1 MNKRI
6 VLFLGVL
13 VGLLI
18 VAAILVTVTQY
29 REPRGAAA
37 GGGAGCG
44 GDPVDSEITEEDAT
58 VKFATN
64 PEAPS
69 QIVYSNAE
77 EEENCL
83 KLTIEPLDRVASV
96 EDTCADGKTRVFD
109 LDEDTAES
117 MVASYFSMKE
127 AECKEDECPPG
138 KRVEILTQ
146 KEETRLL
153 RYESPLKEH
162 VEMILTWYEAEPEPP
177 TQAQVES
184 KPTPP
189 APAIG
194 EITLKPEQGAVFV
207 EKQAELNASPLSVDL
222 ICYDS
227 SKTVDLQAGA
237 GPTMAKQKHLKLFR
251 TPGGTVKKFG
261 SIDEIPVELPEAE
274 DRDMVH
280 HAEAGMGFIVENN
293 VSPGYT
299 KVFVKDGQ
307 DASVILQFQILP

>member
-6 VLFLGVL
+6 VLFLGLL

-18 VAAILVTVTQY
+18 VGAILVTMTQY
-29 REPRGAAA
+29 KEPRGAAA
-37 GGGAGCG
+37 GGGVGCG
-44 GDPVDSEITEEDAT
+44 GEPVDSEITEQDAT

-69 QIVYSNAE
+69 QIIYSGGE
-77 EEENCL
+77 GEDDCL

-96 EDTCADGKTRVFD
+96 EDTCHDGKTKVFE
-109 LDEDTAES
+109 LDEDTADS
-117 MVASYFSMKE
+117 MVASYFSMKD
-127 AECKEDECPPG
+127 AECSEADCPPG

-146 KEETRLL
+146 EEETRLL

-162 VEMILTWYEAEPEPP
+162 VEMVLTWYQAEPE
-177 TQAQVES
+177 
-184 KPTPP
+184 TPP
-189 APAIG
+189 KAEVETKPADL
-194 EITLKPEQGAVFV
+194 EPAVSELTLKPEQGAVFV
-207 EKQAELNASPLSVDL
+207 EQKVLLNASPLKVDL
-222 ICYDS
+222 VCYDS

-251 TPGGTVKKFG
+251 TPGGTVKKFAN
-261 SIDEIPVELPEAE
+261 IQEIPTELPGDE

-280 HAEAGMGFIVENN
+280 HAETGMGFIVENN

-299 KVFVKDGQ
+299 KVFVKEGQ
-307 DASVILQFQILP
+307 DASVVFQFQLLP